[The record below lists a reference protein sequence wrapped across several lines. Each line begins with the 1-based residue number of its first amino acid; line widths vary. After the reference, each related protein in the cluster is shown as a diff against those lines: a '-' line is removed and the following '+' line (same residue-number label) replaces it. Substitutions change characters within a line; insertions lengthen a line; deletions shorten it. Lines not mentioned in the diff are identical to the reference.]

1 MRGEVKNMYTDYVV
15 VSVKMPKGLK
25 ERIDRLALVGGT
37 TRNGW
42 IMKRLA
48 REARWGAGKGQK

>member
-1 MRGEVKNMYTDYVV
+1 MYRDYVV
-15 VSVKMPKGLK
+15 VSVKMPVALREK
-25 ERIDRLALVGGT
+25 IDALARKSGV

-48 REARWGAGKGQK
+48 REARWGANLKK